1 MKAGPIET
9 SLRLLFSENDTD
21 AGESL
26 LPDLL
31 SFEFADREN
40 GEADEISILLKD
52 TDGKWAGAW
61 KPEGGES
68 VKAYLAKG
76 TTTDEGLNR
85 AELYCGRFFVD
96 QTRVTGPPRT
106 FEIRAVS
113 IPLDKPIR
121 KKVKTRAWE
130 NKSLKAIAQ
139 AITKEAGI
147 ELLFDS
153 EDNPTYDRV
162 DQSGESDLKFLSRLS
177 EEAGLSIKVTDD
189 QLVIFDQAYFEK
201 QQPTQTLTLGESPF
215 LSWSF
220 DNVQSETYR
229 SCTVIYRNPK
239 KKSKASAGSY
249 TLKER
254 LDDDGNE
261 SSGSLKDKLDDA
273 DSKHVNPAVLSY
285 TYVDETVD
293 ANGQEYIVKKRV
305 KSISEA
311 KRLARVKLRQL
322 NSRRVRGNLT
332 IVGDVKLVAGIVIA
346 CEGFGSFDGNF
357 FIEEASHLVTASGYT
372 TALRLRRV
380 NNQY

>member
-1 MKAGPIET
+1 MKSGPIET
-9 SLRLLFSENDTD
+9 SLRLLLAEKDVSQ
-21 AGESL
+21 SL
-26 LPDLL
+26 QSDLL

-52 TDGKWAGAW
+52 TDGRWAGSW

-76 TTTDEGLNR
+76 TTTDLGLNR

-96 QTRVTGPPRT
+96 QTRVMGPPRT

-113 IPLDKPIR
+113 IPLNKPIR
-121 KKVKTRAWE
+121 KKEKTRAWE
-130 NKSLKAIAQ
+130 NQSLKVIAQ
-139 AITKEAGI
+139 AIAKEASV
-147 ELLFDS
+147 ELRFES
-153 EDNPTYDRV
+153 EENPIYDRV
-162 DQSGESDLKFLSRLS
+162 DQSGESDLKFLSRLA

-201 QQPTQTLTLGESPF
+201 QQPTQTLILGQSAI

-229 SCTVIYRNPK
+229 SCTVIYRDPK
-239 KKSKASAGSY
+239 KKSKSSAGSY

-273 DSKHVNPAVLSY
+273 DAKHVNPAVFSY
-285 TYVDETVD
+285 TFVDESVD

-332 IVGDVKLVAGIVIA
+332 VVGNVMLVAGIVIE
-346 CEGFGSFDGNF
+346 CRGFGSFDGNF

-372 TALRLRRV
+372 TALRVRRV
-380 NNQY
+380 NNWY

>member
-1 MKAGPIET
+1 MKTGPIET
-9 SLRLLFSENDTD
+9 NLRLVLAEKDVTQDLQS
-21 AGESL
+21 
-26 LPDLL
+26 DLL

-40 GEADEISILLKD
+40 GEADEVSILLKD
-52 TDGKWAGAW
+52 SEGKWAGTW
-61 KPEGGES
+61 KPVGGES
-68 VKAYLAKG
+68 VKAYLSKG
-76 TTTDEGLNR
+76 TTTDLGLNR

-96 QTRVTGPPRT
+96 QTRVMGPPRT

-113 IPLDKPIR
+113 IPLNKPIR
-121 KKVKTRAWE
+121 KKEKTRAWE
-130 NKSLKAIAQ
+130 NQSLKVIAQ
-139 AITKEAGI
+139 AIAKEASVK
-147 ELLFDS
+147 LLFES
-153 EDNPTYDRV
+153 EENPIYDRV
-162 DQSGESDLKFLSRLS
+162 DQSGESDLKFLSRLTD
-177 EEAGLSIKVTDD
+177 EAGLSIKVTDD

-201 QQPTQTLTLGESPF
+201 QQPTQTLILGESAI

-229 SCTVIYRNPK
+229 SCTVIYRDPK

-254 LDDDGNE
+254 LDDENNG
-261 SSGSLKDKLDDA
+261 SSESLKDKLDDA
-273 DSKHVNPAVLSY
+273 DSKHVNPAVFSY
-285 TYVDETVD
+285 TYVDESVD

-332 IVGDVKLVAGIVIA
+332 VVGDVMLVAGIVIE
-346 CEGFGSFDGNF
+346 CKGFGSFDGNF

>member
-1 MKAGPIET
+1 MKSGPIET
-9 SLRLLFSENDTD
+9 NLRLLLAEKDVSQ
-21 AGESL
+21 SL
-26 LPDLL
+26 QSDLL

-40 GEADEISILLKD
+40 GEADEVSILLKD
-52 TDGKWAGAW
+52 TDGKWAGTW

-76 TTTDEGLNR
+76 TTTDQGLNR

-96 QTRVTGPPRT
+96 QMRVMGPPRT

-113 IPLDKPIR
+113 IPLNKPIR
-121 KKVKTRAWE
+121 KKEKTRAWE
-130 NKSLKAIAQ
+130 NQSLKVIAQ
-139 AITKEAGI
+139 AIAKEASV
-147 ELLFDS
+147 ELLFES
-153 EDNPTYDRV
+153 EENPIYDRV
-162 DQSGESDLKFLSRLS
+162 DQSGESDLKFLSRLA

-201 QQPTQTLTLGESPF
+201 QQPTQNLILGQSAI

-229 SCTVIYRNPK
+229 SCTVIYRDPK
-239 KKSKASAGSY
+239 KKSKTSAGSY

-254 LDDDGNE
+254 LDDEGNE

-285 TYVDETVD
+285 TFVDESVD

-332 IVGDVKLVAGIVIA
+332 VVGDVMLVAGIVIE
-346 CEGFGSFDGNF
+346 CRGFGSFDGNF
-357 FIEEASHLVTASGYT
+357 FIEEASHLVTARGYT

>member
-1 MKAGPIET
+1 MKVGPIET
-9 SLRLLFSENDTD
+9 SLKLLFSDNDKS

-31 SFEFADREN
+31 SFEFDDREN

-52 TDGKWAGAW
+52 SDGKWAGTW

-76 TTTDEGLNR
+76 TTMDGGLNR

-113 IPLDKPIR
+113 VPLDKPIR

-153 EDNPTYDRV
+153 EENPTYDRV

-177 EEAGLSIKVTDD
+177 EEAGLSMKVTDD

-201 QQPTQTLTLGESPF
+201 QQPTQTLILGESAI
-215 LSWSF
+215 LSWAF

-229 SCTVIYRNPK
+229 SCTVIYRDPRK
-239 KKSKASAGSY
+239 KFKTSAGSY

-254 LDDDGNE
+254 LDNE
-261 SSGSLKDKLDDA
+261 DIENSEALKDKLDDVDA
-273 DSKHVNPAVLSY
+273 KRVNAAVLSY
-285 TYVDETVD
+285 TYEDETVD
-293 ANGQEYIVKKRV
+293 ANGQEYVIKKRV

-311 KRLARVKLRQL
+311 KRLAKAKLREL
-322 NSRRVRGNLT
+322 NFRRVRGNLT
-332 IVGDVKLVAGIVIA
+332 VVGDVTLVAGIVIA
-346 CEGFGSFDGNF
+346 CKGFGSFDGNF

>member
-1 MKAGPIET
+1 MKTGPIET
-9 SLRLLFSENDTD
+9 NLRLLLAEKDVSQ
-21 AGESL
+21 SL
-26 LPDLL
+26 QSDLL

-52 TDGKWAGAW
+52 TDGRWAGSW

-76 TTTDEGLNR
+76 TTTDLGLNR

-96 QTRVTGPPRT
+96 QTRVMGPPRT

-113 IPLDKPIR
+113 IPLNKPIR
-121 KKVKTRAWE
+121 KKEKTRAWE
-130 NKSLKAIAQ
+130 NQSLKVIAQ
-139 AITKEAGI
+139 AIAKEASV
-147 ELLFDS
+147 ELRFES
-153 EDNPTYDRV
+153 EENPIYDRI
-162 DQSGESDLKFLSRLS
+162 DQSGESDLKFLSRLA

-201 QQPTQTLTLGESPF
+201 QQPTQTLILGQSAI

-229 SCTVIYRNPK
+229 SCTVIYRDPK
-239 KKSKASAGSY
+239 KKSKSSAGSY

-273 DSKHVNPAVLSY
+273 DAKHVNPAVFSY
-285 TYVDETVD
+285 TYVDESID

-332 IVGDVKLVAGIVIA
+332 VVGDVMLVAGIVIE
-346 CEGFGSFDGNF
+346 CQGFGSFDGNF

>member
-1 MKAGPIET
+1 MKSGPIET
-9 SLRLLFSENDTD
+9 SLRLLLAEKDVSQ
-21 AGESL
+21 SL
-26 LPDLL
+26 QSDLL

-40 GEADEISILLKD
+40 SEADEVSVLLKD
-52 TDGKWAGAW
+52 SEGKWAGTW

-68 VKAYLAKG
+68 VKAYLSKG
-76 TTTDEGLNR
+76 TTTDLGLNR

-96 QTRVTGPPRT
+96 QMRVMGPPRT

-113 IPLDKPIR
+113 IPLNKPIR
-121 KKVKTRAWE
+121 KKEKTRAWE
-130 NKSLKAIAQ
+130 NQSLKVIAQ
-139 AITKEAGI
+139 AIAKEASV
-147 ELLFDS
+147 ELRFES
-153 EDNPTYDRV
+153 EENPTYDRV
-162 DQSGESDLKFLSRLS
+162 DQSGESDLKFLSRLA

-201 QQPTQTLTLGESPF
+201 QQPTQTLILGESAI

-229 SCTVIYRNPK
+229 SCTVIYRDPK
-239 KKSKASAGSY
+239 KKSKTSAGSY

-254 LDDDGNE
+254 LDDEGNE

-273 DSKHVNPAVLSY
+273 DAKHVNPAVFSY
-285 TYVDETVD
+285 TYVDESVD
-293 ANGQEYIVKKRV
+293 ADGQEYIIKKRV

-332 IVGDVKLVAGIVIA
+332 VVGDVMLVAGIVIE
-346 CEGFGSFDGNF
+346 CRGFGAFDGNF